1 MNASQQPLVSVV
13 MATCNREHFLAPA
26 IDSVLKQSVAD
37 LELIIA
43 DDGSG
48 EPTRRVLRAWESDPR
63 VSVMWL
69 PHRGVP
75 GAVRNAAL
83 QAARGRYLAFQDSDD
98 VWLPDK
104 LASQLAALTDTPG
117 ARWCYTAC
125 EHIDSRGSA
134 IAPAHINPWR
144 AHGGDIR
151 DAVACLRAHTALPTV
166 LVERELLDSAGY
178 FDERMKLFEDHDLW
192 LRLACLSEVAV
203 VPQPLVKVRRHD
215 EHYSGRD
222 ELAAAECRATF
233 LERAWRA
240 PISAA
245 ARTELRRIRAV
256 QGGRVARLRARAGD
270 RRAALESL
278 RQSRRD
284 GWRYARWW
292 IDAAQVFFSAQS
304 TRERALGQS

>member
-1 MNASQQPLVSVV
+1 L
-13 MATCNREHFLAPA
+13 
-26 IDSVLKQSVAD
+26 
-37 LELIIA
+37 
-43 DDGSG
+43 
-48 EPTRRVLRAWESDPR
+48 
-63 VSVMWL
+63 
-69 PHRGVP
+69 HR
-75 GAVRNAAL
+75 
-83 QAARGRYLAFQDSDD
+83 
-98 VWLPDK
+98 
-104 LASQLAALTDTPG
+104 
-117 ARWCYTAC
+117 
-125 EHIDSRGSA
+125 HIKA
-134 IAPAHINPWR
+134 WR

-166 LVERELLDSAGY
+166 LVERELLDDAGY

-203 VPQPLVKVRRHD
+203 VPRPLVKVRRHD

-256 QGGRVARLRARAGD
+256 HGGRVARLRARAGD

-292 IDAAQVFFSAQS
+292 IDAAQVLFSAPS
-304 TRERALGQS
+304 MRERALGQP